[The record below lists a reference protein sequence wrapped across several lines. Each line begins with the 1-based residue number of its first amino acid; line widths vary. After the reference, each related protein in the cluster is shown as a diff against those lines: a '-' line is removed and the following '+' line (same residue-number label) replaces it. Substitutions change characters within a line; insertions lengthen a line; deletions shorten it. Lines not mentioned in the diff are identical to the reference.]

1 MEIKTCEEYVL
12 NELNTLQEKLTKV
25 NEENELLKA
34 TQASVKRKEEAL
46 NKILSKLYQQTNI
59 QDVLERMS
67 DIKVDIIEEPYCNP
81 LCEDIFRG
89 LITFKIKK
97 EVN

>member
-12 NELNTLQEKLTKV
+12 NELKTLQEKFTKV
-25 NEENELLKA
+25 NTENEILKT

-46 NKILSKLYQQTNI
+46 NKILSKLYLQTNM

-67 DIKVDIIEEPYCNP
+67 DIEVNIMEEPNFDP
-81 LCEDIFRG
+81 LRENLRG
-89 LITFKIKK
+89 LIKFRIKRG
-97 EVN
+97 E